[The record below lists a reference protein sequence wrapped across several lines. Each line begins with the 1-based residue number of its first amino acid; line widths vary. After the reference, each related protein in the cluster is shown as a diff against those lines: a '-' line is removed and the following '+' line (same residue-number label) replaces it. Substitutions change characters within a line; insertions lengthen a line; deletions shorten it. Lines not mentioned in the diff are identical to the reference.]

1 MMNFPNLTT
10 SEFYARMK
18 QLDHD
23 VVHLFDCF
31 ASDTGVDV
39 LGLHLSFDEE
49 SERYVLDWHFA
60 FLEE

>member
-1 MMNFPNLTT
+1 
-10 SEFYARMK
+10 MK

-39 LGLHLSFDEE
+39 LGLYLSFDEE